1 MIREQVS
8 QFWKALDLAGNIQ
21 NLRGVNFI
29 LPILLL
35 GVKIEI

>member
-8 QFWKALDLAGNIQ
+8 QFWKALDLTGSIQ
-21 NLRGVNFI
+21 NLKGVNFI

-35 GVKIEI
+35 RVKIEI